1 MQKVISFSIAAYNIE
16 VYAKQLLDSFIDEK
30 TMDEIEVLI
39 INDGSNDQTVNI
51 CQEYVNKYPNV
62 FRLINKENGGHGS
75 TINKGIKIA
84 KGKYFK
90 PIDGDDWIKTTNLP
104 KIIKILK
111 QNEVDMVVTDYDRI
125 YEKSNV
131 VDTITNG
138 FLIKNKVMEFD
149 FIHWKSF
156 LHFHAVIYKTSL
168 LRDHNVKLT
177 EKVFYDDTEYV
188 LYPIIHVFSVLYIPL
203 VLYCYRLESEGQ
215 SVSLSGFLKHKDDLK
230 LILTNS
236 FKFCTENEERVS
248 NAKKTYFK
256 YLQRGVLA
264 FLYRNYLCGKYQSSN
279 QLEVYKK
286 STVDSLKQICG
297 MKFYKYWFYSIC
309 RVRVGLLLKKIKK

>member
-104 KIIKILK
+104 KIIKIIPSMLKAVLIRRMVYSRLGSNLK
-111 QNEVDMVVTDYDRI
+111 QLMTL
-125 YEKSNV
+125 KSKKDSRPVMNV
-131 VDTITNG
+131 
-138 FLIKNKVMEFD
+138 
-149 FIHWKSF
+149 
-156 LHFHAVIYKTSL
+156 YL
-168 LRDHNVKLT
+168 L
-177 EKVFYDDTEYV
+177 
-188 LYPIIHVFSVLYIPL
+188 
-203 VLYCYRLESEGQ
+203 
-215 SVSLSGFLKHKDDLK
+215 
-230 LILTNS
+230 
-236 FKFCTENEERVS
+236 
-248 NAKKTYFK
+248 
-256 YLQRGVLA
+256 
-264 FLYRNYLCGKYQSSN
+264 
-279 QLEVYKK
+279 
-286 STVDSLKQICG
+286 
-297 MKFYKYWFYSIC
+297 WYS
-309 RVRVGLLLKKIKK
+309 